1 MDVPHCFLV
10 LNGYK
15 LIQIDGCGN
24 GKLYRG
30 IVSMRSGV
38 TMDRKSGEWQL
49 DIERI
54 WQAAA
59 TDWREAARLADVMAR
74 TAAEVLLRQAAA
86 QALPIL
92 RHAAAA
98 SDHPDITG
106 AARRRLGIIRDVLH
120 TLTTPKFG
128 RRDIPL
134 KPPTPDERHR
144 QLLDLPLDRRLS
156 APEIHRAWK
165 RAAKSAHPDAGG
177 SEQAFLALSAARD
190 ALIESVRYRSA

>member
-1 MDVPHCFLV
+1 MDSKP
-10 LNGYK
+10 
-15 LIQIDGCGN
+15 
-24 GKLYRG
+24 
-30 IVSMRSGV
+30 
-38 TMDRKSGEWQL
+38 GEWQL

-59 TDWREAARLADVMAR
+59 TDWPEAARLADVMAR
-74 TAAEVLLRQAAA
+74 TGAEVLLRQAAA

-98 SDHPDITG
+98 SADPDITD
-106 AARRRLGIIRDVLH
+106 AARRRLGIIRELLH

-134 KPPTPDERHR
+134 KPLTPDQRHR
-144 QLLDLPLDRRLS
+144 QLLGLPLDGRLS

-165 RAAKSAHPDAGG
+165 RAARSAHPDAGG
-177 SEQAFLALSAARD
+177 SAQAFLTLSAARD
-190 ALIESVRYRSA
+190 ALIEGVRYRRA